1 MNTPTDMFGKA
12 IEVGDVYFVVN
23 NKSIHLDSMDDYFI
37 EVLGATVLER
47 KKSLTAGTV
56 NDHNKSHQ

>member
-1 MNTPTDMFGKA
+1 MKPPTDMFGKA
-12 IEVGDVYFVVN
+12 IEVGDDYFVVN
-23 NKSIHLDSMDDYFI
+23 NKAIHLDSMEDYFI
-37 EVLGATVLER
+37 EVLGATVHKR